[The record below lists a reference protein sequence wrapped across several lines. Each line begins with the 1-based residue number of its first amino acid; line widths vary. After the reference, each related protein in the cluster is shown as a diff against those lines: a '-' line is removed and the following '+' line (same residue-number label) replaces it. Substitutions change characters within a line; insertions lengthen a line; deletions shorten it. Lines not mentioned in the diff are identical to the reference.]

1 MNKILNQVQI
11 DQKIMRIAHEIIE
24 NTTNVD
30 SIFIAG
36 ICGNGVLIAHKIG
49 EIIKLNSDL
58 KCTIF
63 EINLDKENPLSTE
76 ISSSINIEL
85 IKNAYVILI
94 DDVVNSG
101 KTMQYALTKILE
113 QNTKTIKTVALV
125 DRTHRRF
132 PIKCD
137 FVGLTL
143 STTLQNRVEVEL
155 SEKESYAYLV

>member
-11 DQKIMRIAHEIIE
+11 DQKITRIAHEIIE
-24 NTTNVD
+24 NTTEVD

-36 ICGNGVLIAHKIG
+36 ICGNGVLIANKVG
-49 EIIKLNSDL
+49 EIIKRNSDL

-63 EINLDKENPLSTE
+63 EINLDKENPLSAE
-76 ISSSINIEL
+76 ISSSIDIQL

-113 QNTKTIKTVALV
+113 QNTKNIKTVALV

-143 STTLQNRVEVEL
+143 STTLQNRVEIEL

>member
-1 MNKILNQVQI
+1 MNKILNQLQI
-11 DQKIMRIAHEIIE
+11 DQKITRIAHEIIE
-24 NTTNVD
+24 NTTDVD

-36 ICGNGVLIAHKIG
+36 ICGNGVLIANKVG
-49 EIIKLNSDL
+49 EIIKQNSNL
-58 KCTIF
+58 TCTIF
-63 EINLDKENPLSTE
+63 EINLDKENPLSAE
-76 ISSSINIEL
+76 ISSSIDIQL

-113 QNTKTIKTVALV
+113 QNTKNIKTVALV

-143 STTLQNRVEVEL
+143 STTLQNRVEIEL
-155 SEKESYAYLV
+155 SDKESYAYLV

>member
-1 MNKILNQVQI
+1 MSEPIEKYISVYAEETPNPESMKFVLGLN
-11 DQKIMRIAHEIIE
+11 
-24 NTTNVD
+24 
-30 SIFIAG
+30 
-36 ICGNGVLIAHKIG
+36 L
-49 EIIKLNSDL
+49 
-58 KCTIF
+58 IF
-63 EINLDKENPLSTE
+63 EINLDKENPLSAE
-76 ISSSINIEL
+76 ISSSIDIQL

-113 QNTKTIKTVALV
+113 QNTKNIKTVALV